1 MDVQKILNKLRI
13 EQLNEMQQHAA
24 EAILGSDGDV
34 VLLSPTGSGKTLAYL
49 LPLIQ
54 LINGQCSMDNGQCSM
69 VNGQSSMVNG
79 QWPTALVIT
88 PGRELALQSDNVL
101 KSMGCGLR
109 STACY
114 GGRAAMD
121 EHKVLKEV
129 KPQIVFG
136 TPGRL
141 NDHLDKENISRY
153 GIRYLVIDEFDK
165 CLEMGFQAEMQKLIK
180 SLPGLQRRI
189 LLSATNAEEIPGF
202 VNMSKKGTLID
213 FLPEEE
219 QTSERVTLYEVRS
232 EEKDKLG
239 TLKQL
244 LLSFGDESSI
254 VFLNYRNAV
263 ERVSDYLKEEGFT
276 ISSFHGGL
284 DQRQREDQLY
294 RFSNG
299 SANVLVATDLASR
312 GLDIPDIQNIIHY
325 HLPESED
332 GYIHRVGRTARW
344 DATGNTFFILNSEE
358 HIPEYVID
366 HSPLNIEHYDP
377 AKKMV
382 NGQSSMVNG
391 QSSMVNV
398 PAPPKNATL
407 YIGKGKKDKISKG
420 DIVGFLCKSGGLKA
434 DEIGRI
440 DVKDRYAYVAIK
452 REKLK
457 QVLRQTQGEKIKG
470 IKTVVEPVR

>member
-1 MDVQKILNKLRI
+1 MDIEKILTKLRI
-13 EQLNEMQQHAA
+13 TELNEMQQHAA

-49 LPLIQ
+49 LPLVQ
-54 LINGQCSMDNGQCSM
+54 LIEKELTANS
-69 VNGQSSMVNG
+69 

-88 PGRELALQSDNVL
+88 PGRELALQSYQVL
-101 KSMGCGLR
+101 QSMGCGLR

-129 KPQIVFG
+129 RPQIVFG

-141 NDHLDKENISRY
+141 NDHLDKENIARY
-153 GIRYLVIDEFDK
+153 GIRYLIIDEFDK
-165 CLEMGFQAEMQKLIK
+165 CLEMGFQAEMEKLIK

-189 LLSATNAEEIPGF
+189 LLSATNAEQIPQF

-219 QTSERVTLYEVRS
+219 QTSERVTLYEVHS
-232 EEKDKLG
+232 PQKDKLE

-244 LLSFGDESSI
+244 LLSFGEESSI
-254 VFLNYRNAV
+254 VFLNYRESV
-263 ERVSDYLKEEGFT
+263 ERVNSYLVEQGFT
-276 ISSFHGGL
+276 TSCFHGGL
-284 DQRQREDQLY
+284 EQRQREDQLY

-312 GLDIPDIQNIIHY
+312 GLDIPNIQNIIHY
-325 HLPESED
+325 HLPESQE

-344 DATGNTFFILNSEE
+344 DATGRSFFILNASE
-358 HIPEYVID
+358 HIPDYVEGDVVEYTATE
-366 HSPLNIEHYDP
+366 SQYT
-377 AKKMV
+377 
-382 NGQSSMVNG
+382 
-391 QSSMVNV
+391 V
-398 PAPPKNATL
+398 PALPRMATL

-420 DIVGFLCKSGGLKA
+420 DIVGFLCKNGGLKA

-440 DVKDRYAYVAIK
+440 DVKDRYAYVAIR
-452 REKLK
+452 REKVK
-457 QVLRQTQGEKIKG
+457 QTLHLVRGQKIKG
-470 IKTVVEPVR
+470 IKTIVEEVR

>member
-1 MDVQKILNKLRI
+1 MDIQKILTKLRI
-13 EQLNEMQQHAA
+13 TELNEMQQHAA

-34 VLLSPTGSGKTLAYL
+34 VLLSPTGTGKTLAYL
-49 LPLIQ
+49 LPLVQ
-54 LINGQCSMDNGQCSM
+54 SLTPNPSSNGEGDLVAPQ
-69 VNGQSSMVNG
+69 
-79 QWPTALVIT
+79 ALVIT

-109 STACY
+109 SMACY
-114 GGRAAMD
+114 GGRPTMD
-121 EHKVLKEV
+121 EHRVLKEV
-129 KPQIVFG
+129 RPHIIFG

-153 GIRYLVIDEFDK
+153 GIRWLVIDEFDK
-165 CLEMGFQAEMQKLIK
+165 CLEMGFHAEMQKLIK
-180 SLPGLQRRI
+180 SLPGLERRI
-189 LLSATNAEEIPGF
+189 LLSATNAEQIPQF
-202 VNMSKKGTLID
+202 VNMAKKGTLID

-232 EEKDKLG
+232 PQKDKLE

-244 LLSFGDESSI
+244 LLGFGDESSI

-263 ERVSDYLKEEGFT
+263 ERVSDYLKEQGFT
-276 ISSFHGGL
+276 ISCFHGGL

-312 GLDIPDIQNIIHY
+312 GLDIPNIQNII
-325 HLPESED
+325 
-332 GYIHRVGRTARW
+332 I
-344 DATGNTFFILNSEE
+344 
-358 HIPEYVID
+358 ID
-366 HSPLNIEHYDP
+366 HSPLNIEHYEP
-377 AKKMV
+377 PQKMV
-382 NGQSSMVNG
+382 NGQC
-391 QSSMVNV
+391 SMVNV
-398 PAPPKNATL
+398 PAPKMSTI

-420 DIVGFLCKSGGLKA
+420 DIVGFLCKKGGLTS

-440 DVKDRYAYVAIK
+440 DVKDRYTYAAVK
-452 REKLK
+452 REKLQ

-470 IKTVVEPVR
+470 VKTILEPVK

>member
-1 MDVQKILNKLRI
+1 MDIQKILTKLHI
-13 EQLNEMQQHAA
+13 SELNEMQQHAA
-24 EAILGSDGDV
+24 EAITGSDGDV

-49 LPLIQ
+49 LPLVQ
-54 LINGQCSMDNGQCSM
+54 LLDSTTNLVQ
-69 VNGQSSMVNG
+69 
-79 QWPTALVIT
+79 ALVIT
-88 PGRELALQSDNVL
+88 PGRELALQSHQVL
-101 KSMGCGLR
+101 QSMGCGLR

-129 KPQIVFG
+129 CPQIVFG

-153 GIRYLVIDEFDK
+153 GIRYLIIDEFDK

-189 LLSATNAEEIPGF
+189 LLSATNAEQIPQF

-219 QTSERVTLYEVRS
+219 QTSERVTLYEVHS
-232 EEKDKLG
+232 PQKDKLE
-239 TLKQL
+239 TLKLL

-254 VFLNYRNAV
+254 VFLNYRESV
-263 ERVSDYLKEEGFT
+263 ERVNSYLVEQGFT
-276 ISSFHGGL
+276 TSCFHGGL
-284 DQRQREDQLY
+284 EQRQREDQLY

-312 GLDIPDIQNIIHY
+312 GLDIPNIQNIVHY
-325 HLPESED
+325 HLPESQE

-344 DATGNTFFILNSEE
+344 DATGRSFFIFNASE
-358 HIPEYVID
+358 HIPDYVEG
-366 HSPLNIEHYDP
+366 NIENYLLP
-377 AKKMV
+377 SPSEEGLEVRLPRM
-382 NGQSSMVNG
+382 
-391 QSSMVNV
+391 
-398 PAPPKNATL
+398 ATL
-407 YIGKGKKDKISKG
+407 YIGKGKKDKLSKG
-420 DIVGFLCKSGGLKA
+420 DIVGFLCKNGGLKA
-434 DEIGRI
+434 DDIGRI
-440 DVKDRYAYVAIK
+440 DIKDRYAYVAIR

-457 QVLRQTQGEKIKG
+457 QTLHLVQGQKIKG
-470 IKTVVEPVR
+470 LKTIIEPIH

>member
-1 MDVQKILNKLRI
+1 MDIQKILTKLHI
-13 EQLNEMQQHAA
+13 SELNEMQQHAA
-24 EAILGSDGDV
+24 EAITGSDGDV

-49 LPLIQ
+49 LPLVQ
-54 LINGQCSMDNGQCSM
+54 LLDGNSEQVQ
-69 VNGQSSMVNG
+69 
-79 QWPTALVIT
+79 ALVIT

-129 KPQIVFG
+129 RPQIVFG

-141 NDHLDKENISRY
+141 NDHLDKENIQRY
-153 GIRYLVIDEFDK
+153 GIRWLIIDEFDK

-189 LLSATNAEEIPGF
+189 LLSATNAEQIPQF

-219 QTSERVTLYEVRS
+219 QTSERVTLYEVHS
-232 EEKDKLG
+232 PQKDKLE
-239 TLKQL
+239 TLRQL
-244 LLSFGDESSI
+244 LLDFGNESSI
-254 VFLNYRNAV
+254 VFLNYRESV
-263 ERVSDYLKEEGFT
+263 ERVNSYLVEQGFT
-276 ISSFHGGL
+276 TSCFHGGL
-284 DQRQREDQLY
+284 EQRQREDQLY

-312 GLDIPDIQNIIHY
+312 GLDIPDIQNIVHY

-344 DATGNTFFILNSEE
+344 DAKGRSFFILNASE
-358 HIPEYVID
+358 HIPDFIID
-366 HSPLNIEHYDP
+366 HSSLTIEHYEP
-377 AKKMV
+377 AQK
-382 NGQSSMVNG
+382 MVNG

-398 PAPPKNATL
+398 PTPRMTTL

-420 DIVGFLCKSGGLKA
+420 DIVGFLCKNGGLTA

-440 DVKDRYAYVAIK
+440 DVKDRYAYVAIR
-452 REKLK
+452 REKVK
-457 QVLRQTQGEKIKG
+457 QTLHLVQGQKIKG
-470 IKTVVEPVR
+470 IKTIVEEVR